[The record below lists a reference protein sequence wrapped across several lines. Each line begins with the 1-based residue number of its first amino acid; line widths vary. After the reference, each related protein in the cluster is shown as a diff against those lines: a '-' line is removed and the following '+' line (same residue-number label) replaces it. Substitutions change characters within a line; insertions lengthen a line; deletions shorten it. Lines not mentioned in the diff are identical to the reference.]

1 MTAIEAIRGR
11 RSIKSFTAAPVPPAQ
26 IETLLELAVLG
37 PNFRM
42 SQPWRFLVLGPDG
55 RGAYGRALGSR
66 KAKKLEDVAAKDAMV
81 ERNVADAVAV
91 PAMIGVVQL
100 LNENLEIREDDY
112 AAIWMGI
119 ENLLIGALELG
130 LGTHVRTGAVLG
142 DAALREPLG
151 VGDGERLVALIQL
164 GVPTETPTAKP
175 RASAAER
182 TTVLP

>member
-1 MTAIEAIRGR
+1 MHALDAIRRR
-11 RSIKSFTAAPVPPAQ
+11 RSIKSFTASSVPQEQ
-26 IETLLELAVLG
+26 IEALLELAVLG

-42 SQPWRFLVLGPDG
+42 SQPWRFLVLGPEG

-66 KAKKLEDVAAKDAMV
+66 KAKKLEDPAAKAAMV
-81 ERNVADAVAV
+81 ERNVAEAVAV

-100 LNENLEIREDDY
+100 LNDNPEIREDDY

-130 LGTHVRTGAVLG
+130 LGTHLRTGAVLG
-142 DAALREPLG
+142 DEALRAPLG

-164 GVPTETPTAKP
+164 GVPGAIPEAKP

-182 TTVLP
+182 TIRLP

>member
-1 MTAIEAIRGR
+1 MQALDAIRRR
-11 RSIKSFTAAPVPPAQ
+11 RSIKSFTESPVPQAQ
-26 IETLLELAVLG
+26 LESLLELAVLG

-42 SQPWRFLVLGPDG
+42 SQPWRFLVLGPEG

-66 KAKKLEDVAAKDAMV
+66 KAKKLEDPAAKDAMV
-81 ERNVADAVAV
+81 ERNVAEAVAV
-91 PAMIGVVQL
+91 PAMIGVVQQ

-119 ENLLIGALELG
+119 ENLLVGALELG

-142 DAALREPLG
+142 DAALRDPLG

-164 GVPTETPTAKP
+164 GVPEEIPVTKP

-182 TTVLP
+182 TVWMP

>member
-1 MTAIEAIRGR
+1 MQALDAIRHR
-11 RSIKSFTAAPVPPAQ
+11 RSIKSFAASPVPQGQ

-42 SQPWRFLVLGPDG
+42 SQPWRFLVLGPEG
-55 RGAYGRALGSR
+55 RGAYGRALGAR
-66 KAKKLEDVAAKDAMV
+66 KAKKLEDPAAKDAMV
-81 ERNVADAVAV
+81 ERNAAEAVAV
-91 PAMIGVVQL
+91 PAMIGVVQQ

-119 ENLLIGALELG
+119 ENLLVGALELG

-142 DAALREPLG
+142 DAALRDPLG
-151 VGDGERLVALIQL
+151 VREGERLVALIQL
-164 GVPTETPTAKP
+164 GVPGETPAAKP

-182 TTVLP
+182 TTVIG